1 MIMRNIIND
10 ALEKYVLSINNP
22 SLRDAIKYSLLAG
35 GKRIRPILFLEVI
48 KSYGL
53 NHLDYIDIAI
63 SLELIHT
70 YSLIHDDLPSMDND
84 SIRRGK
90 PTLHIAYGESTAI
103 LAGDALL
110 TDSFRLISSSLI
122 LDSNIKT
129 KLIEVLSEKTGS
141 NGMIMG
147 QMLDLASEG
156 VELPLFD
163 LDQMYE
169 KKTSNLI
176 VASLV
181 MGAIVSDEKNT
192 QLWSNLG
199 FILGLLFQIQD
210 DVLEETLSVDII
222 GKTKS
227 DTIRKKPTYVSI
239 LGLNETKMH
248 ILRLENEITKI
259 INKLKLFDSSLYQLI
274 LKIINRS
281 N

>member
-1 MIMRNIIND
+1 MKNIIND
-10 ALEKYVLSINNP
+10 ALKKYVLSINNP

-53 NHLDYIDIAI
+53 NPLDYLDIAI

-239 LGLNETKMH
+239 LGLNETKIH
-248 ILRLENEITKI
+248 ILKLENEITKI

>member
-1 MIMRNIIND
+1 MKNIIND
-10 ALEKYVLSINNP
+10 ALKKYVLSINNP

-110 TDSFRLISSSLI
+110 TDSFKLISSSLI

-156 VELPLFD
+156 AELPLFD

-239 LGLNETKMH
+239 LGLNETKIH
-248 ILRLENEITKI
+248 ILKLENEITKI

>member
-1 MIMRNIIND
+1 MKNIIND
-10 ALEKYVLSINNP
+10 ALKKYVLSINNP
-22 SLRDAIKYSLLAG
+22 PLRDAIKYSQLAG

-156 VELPLFD
+156 AELPLFD

-239 LGLNETKMH
+239 LGLNKTKMH
-248 ILRLENEITKI
+248 ILKLENEITKI